1 MALAKDKVQI
11 SISFITDESKEYAA
25 LINQNKQ
32 FIKELKDAQ
41 KAGKDVT
48 DQINKMV
55 ESGKSVEKLDLS
67 KIAPAQLRDRARQI
81 QQVIALIPQ
90 SAPQY
95 RALNAELAA
104 INGQLGAIRASQ
116 NGAGQ
121 AAQSFFQRASA
132 GARGLVAAM
141 GPIAV
146 AIIGI
151 QSAWDGVKALFNI
164 GQDAEALQ
172 TKMTAVFGES
182 TKVVNDFAAQNAA
195 AIGLSRREYAGLATD
210 VGDLLTPMGFT
221 KQTAAE
227 LSVELVN
234 QAGILSRWTK
244 GKVDTKTATEI
255 LNKALLGERD
265 ALNSLG
271 IDIKDSLIQAELKKK
286 GLDKLTGAELRQ
298 AEALVTLEQI
308 TQQSSNANASFAK
321 ATEDLQEKKAR
332 LRARIMEI
340 VDAGGKSLIPMFNR
354 VLGVIIPVVEWVVN
368 FGTRLAE
375 VWQKA
380 ETFRAVLTS
389 AFSGVY
395 GAIAGVVKGLGSI
408 ADGFVELFSGNFSA
422 AAAKFGEGLDNAIN
436 PVRIGI
442 NLAEGV
448 KEGWNSVKNPQ
459 AEVAPGDPAAAA
471 GEGRK
476 LGSAFGGAYDKEF
489 AKIKANS
496 KKSAEQLAK
505 DQKEAIDNGLKE
517 VEAARLRKE
526 ILLEAE
532 RLAGTVSER
541 EYGNQLV
548 AIQKAAL
555 DESIAVY
562 RRYAQE
568 QSNEALK
575 LKNELAKLNA
585 ETARSPVA
593 EAPLLG
599 TRRAGPVTSLT
610 EGDNTD
616 GRLAALAQSQKLIQ
630 DKLAETVRIEEELDL
645 RRLEAKRNFIAEEIR
660 ILRDSANP
668 QTDIIRKRE
677 EDKAKIEEDI
687 AQQRIVA
694 QQKFEEIQ
702 QQTLQIGF
710 DTASDVFKG
719 FEEILSRDE
728 ASKKKHAETIKTLQ
742 KGQIQLN
749 LIAEL
754 SGIFANAQ
762 ESPVAKLLGPVAGN
776 VLAGVQAGIATARA
790 FVAMN
795 KVDAQKFERGRLVDF
810 WGRSAKMGLFGGRPH
825 SQGGT
830 KLYGDDG
837 TVIEVERGE
846 LFAVV
851 NRKNAPLIRNL
862 SALNAHGGNGDA
874 YMERGGLMSF
884 NTTPNAAATAAAGQD
899 NAYNALV
906 QEFAQFRNDVGTWA
920 TSLRVVQV
928 YSDLEYTSKVVTNI
942 ASEAAL

>member
-121 AAQSFFQRASA
+121 AAQSFFQRASS

-340 VDAGGKSLIPMFNR
+340 VDAGGKAMIPMFNK
-354 VLGVIIPVVEWVVN
+354 VLGVLIPVVEWVVN

-380 ETFRAVLTS
+380 ETFRAIV
-389 AFSGVY
+389 SGVFT
-395 GAIAGVVKGLGSI
+395 GLYNSI
-408 ADGFVELFSGNFSA
+408 ATVIKGFGLVGEAWVDIFSGNFSA
-422 AAAKFGEGLDNAIN
+422 AAEKFKAAFSANVAVVSG
-436 PVRIGI
+436 
-442 NLAEGV
+442 AEMANGFV
-448 KEGWNSVKNPQ
+448 EGWQSVKNPQ

-762 ESPVAKLLGPVAGN
+762 ESPVAKLLGPVAGS

-810 WGRSAKMGLFGGRPH
+810 WGRSAKMGLFGGMPH

-906 QEFAQFRNDVGTWA
+906 QEFSQFRNDVGTWA
-920 TSLRVVQV
+920 TNLRVVQV